1 MREKKSDNF
10 FQKPEIGTPHIETKV
25 INQIFIMSCQN
36 SFCSGC
42 TPYNQPNQLA
52 HMGLGGCLYVDDSS
66 PQPDV
71 SSDNDIW
78 DTDSEEDQDQD
89 QDQDQEQKQVP
100 PFESP
105 PPLFESPIPL
115 GECPICY
122 EELNM
127 INITVT
133 ECGHTFH
140 ASCVFKAMERTV
152 DCPMCRHQLLEVP
165 EEEEED
171 EDDYD
176 EEEVNEEQDEGEEQ
190 DDEEE
195 DEAPQVTVEQLTS
208 KLLNMG
214 YTAEDFVGLFMN
226 QILKRQN
233 ESRGTDEFIETMN
246 DKIDDIVEGR
256 ITLAHRDQRSYAQ
269 VASQQQQPQ
278 QQPVQVK
285 DLERALLQ
293 RLQVPVPSI

>member
-1 MREKKSDNF
+1 
-10 FQKPEIGTPHIETKV
+10 
-25 INQIFIMSCQN
+25 
-36 SFCSGC
+36 
-42 TPYNQPNQLA
+42 
-52 HMGLGGCLYVDDSS
+52 
-66 PQPDV
+66 
-71 SSDNDIW
+71 
-78 DTDSEEDQDQD
+78 
-89 QDQDQEQKQVP
+89 
-100 PFESP
+100 
-105 PPLFESPIPL
+105 
-115 GECPICY
+115 
-122 EELNM
+122 M

-165 EEEEED
+165 EEEDED

-190 DDEEE
+190 DEDDEE
-195 DEAPQVTVEQLTS
+195 DETPQVTVEQLTS

-269 VASQQQQPQ
+269 VASQQQQHEPQQQQQ